1 MFQNRDEAAR
11 LLLKK
16 LGAYKDKNVLVL
28 GIPRGAVPMA
38 KTIAEG
44 LHGELSAVLV
54 HKIPAPGYAE
64 LAIGSIGLSGK
75 IFRNKGLITV
85 YGIPE
90 SYVERAAAE
99 ELAVLKR
106 RQAQFHLKDI
116 SYRDRIVMIVDD
128 GIATG
133 ATVLGAI
140 EEVKSQHPKEVV
152 VVTAAIAHD
161 TADKIRPQVDKLV
174 SLVESDSFYA
184 VSQYFVEF
192 PQVTDEEVIKI
203 LHPSSYKEFSI

>member
-140 EEVKSQHPKEVV
+140 EEVKSQHPQEVV